1 MSEQK
6 KNINCRVCLRY
17 DLKGQKCFSLFEN
30 YNNSLIFEKIKY
42 VADVQIRE
50 GDGLPSTI
58 CPDCLLQLETALVF
72 KQKCETSNKILL
84 SVLKQP
90 SKICKVAFRPVPV
103 KKEAEIVLDN
113 AAQDPSQVHSR
124 IGAISK
130 TLERSTNEVAEI
142 PTDVQPVHE
151 VPITCQTKFLTISP
165 LPLKCEE
172 LRQPADREFETVH
185 LKLEHNTH
193 EIHNEVPVAEPFENE
208 GSIDEPSDSELV
220 IDTDNNGG
228 IDSEDHDEP
237 ENKQPETQG
246 TVKKSKA
253 RDLKLIC
260 DDCGGSFRSKC
271 KLAVHWKKV
280 HQPEKLICP
289 HCKRI
294 FKSFKAYHV
303 HAKKNT
309 RSCYVATLV
318 NIEGLGS
325 DRIYHCRDCDYKTR
339 NIKDIDAHLVTHSG
353 DRRFQCKD
361 CSKCFTQHAS
371 LQGHRESQHNDYK
384 VEATCHYC
392 GLFIKGR
399 NKLYK
404 HLRIHEPK
412 SVKCEVCQKIFKS
425 HSNLSNHMKRH
436 NGVRGYTCE
445 HCSANFFTMSELCNH
460 RKKVH
465 YKSKTFKC
473 DLCEYSLY
481 TAVTLKLHRA
491 KHTHNNVVCLLCG
504 MFLESAEKLALHQR
518 NHNEKN
524 FACQQCD
531 KSFYRRDS
539 LRRHILQKHGP
550 PKREEPVHMK
560 VVKIKQE
567 FSADHRFDNVI
578 TLSPILS

>member
-17 DLKGQKCFSLFEN
+17 DLKGSQKCFSLFEN

-84 SVLKQP
+84 SVLKKP
-90 SKICKVAFRPVPV
+90 SKICKVTFKPLPP
-103 KKEAEIVLDN
+103 KKEAEIELDN
-113 AAQDPSQVHSR
+113 CYVAAN
-124 IGAISK
+124 SK
-130 TLERSTNEVAEI
+130 TLEISKTEVAEVPI
-142 PTDVQPVHE
+142 IAQPVYE
-151 VPITCQTKFLTISP
+151 VPIHETCQTEFSNTTSIQQ
-165 LPLKCEE
+165 PLKTEV
-172 LRQPADREFETVH
+172 FVNIN
-185 LKLEHNTH
+185 LKVQQTTN
-193 EIHNEVPVAEPFENE
+193 EIHKQDPVAEPFDNE

-220 IDTDNNGG
+220 IDTDNNG
-228 IDSEDHDEP
+228 IDSEDNDEP
-237 ENKQPETQG
+237 KNKGPETEEV
-246 TVKKSKA
+246 VKKSKA
-253 RDLKLIC
+253 IDLKLIC
-260 DDCGGSFRSKC
+260 DDCGESFKSKC
-271 KLAVHWKKV
+271 KIAVHWKKV

-294 FKSFKAYHV
+294 FKSFKAFHV

-318 NIEGLGS
+318 RIEGIGPF
-325 DRIYHCRDCDYKTR
+325 RVYHCKECEYKTK

-361 CSKCFTQHAS
+361 CFKFFTQHAS
-371 LQGHRESQHNDYK
+371 LQGHRESYHNDYK
-384 VEATCHYC
+384 VESTCHYC
-392 GLFIKGR
+392 GLHIKGR
-399 NKLYK
+399 NRLYK

-412 SVKCEVCQKIFKS
+412 LVKCEVCHKILKS

-436 NGVRGYTCE
+436 NGVRSYTCE

-465 YKSKTFKC
+465 YKARTFKC

-481 TAVTLKLHRA
+481 SAVSLRVHRS
-491 KHTHNNVVCLLCG
+491 KHTPHNVVCLLCG
-504 MFLESAEKLALHQR
+504 MFLDNPEKLPIHQK
-518 NHNEKN
+518 NHSEKN
-524 FACQQCD
+524 FNCQHCD
-531 KSFYRRDS
+531 KSFHRRDS
-539 LRRHILQKHGP
+539 LRRHITQKHRLP
-550 PKREEPVHMK
+550 DIQEPVHIK

-567 FSADHRFDNVI
+567 FSAEHKFENVI
-578 TLSPILS
+578 TLSPISS